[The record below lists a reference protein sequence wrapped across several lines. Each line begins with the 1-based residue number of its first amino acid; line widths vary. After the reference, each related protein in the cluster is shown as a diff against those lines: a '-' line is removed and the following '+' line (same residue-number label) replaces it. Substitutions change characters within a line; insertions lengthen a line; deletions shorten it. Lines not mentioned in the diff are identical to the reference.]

1 MKFLFQNSSFRF
13 FLTLSFSL
21 HVGLALLAF
30 IFSKSFL
37 FQSKDKILVIENAIQ
52 VDQIELSNLKKLSSS
67 PANKNQTLPSL
78 PKTSQKKQP
87 LKAKKEKILNLKKE
101 KTKKLDQKEEKKDKS
116 DRKKKEQVT
125 PDPNEKDQN
134 KSDTEKEILEES
146 TDPELSSAKSDDT
159 NSDDSQLSS
168 EQISEISHYANGI
181 LRQIRANWQI
191 PSYLTNKNLTTQL
204 EIKID
209 SQGRVIYKEILIS
222 AGDDI
227 YDSFVLKTIEK
238 GSPYLKPS
246 DSVQKIIK
254 NGIVLNIPS
263 Q

>member
-1 MKFLFQNSSFRF
+1 MKFLLKNSSFRF

-21 HVGLALLAF
+21 HAGLVLLAF
-30 IFSKSFL
+30 IFSNSFL
-37 FQSKDKILVIENAIQ
+37 FQSKDKTLAVESAIQ
-52 VDQIELSNLKKLSSS
+52 VDQIELSNLKKPSSS
-67 PANKNQTLPSL
+67 PADKNQAPPP

-101 KTKKLDQKEEKKDKS
+101 KTKKLDQKEEKKDKR
-116 DRKKKEQVT
+116 DRKKTEKAA
-125 PDPNEKDQN
+125 PDPNEKNQN
-134 KSDTEKEILEES
+134 KSDTEKETLEES
-146 TDPELSSAKSDDT
+146 TDPELSSTKSDDAD
-159 NSDDSQLSS
+159 SDNSQLSS
-168 EQISEISHYANGI
+168 EQISEISYYANEL
-181 LRQIRANWQI
+181 LRQVRTNWQL

-204 EIKID
+204 EIKMD
-209 SQGRVIYKEILIS
+209 SQGRVIYKEILVS
-222 AGDDI
+222 SGDDI

-246 DSVQKIIK
+246 YSVQKIIK